1 MNLVTDNLTEEEQL
15 MIHSN
20 MEVRIA
26 KRNKNYLRIRELSAI
41 VTDQRIK
48 NLQALQDFE
57 GKYTFETQREIEL
70 LIKKRQSLMEDAGD
84 MNFCIYG
91 EEKEEINL
99 DHENFD

>member
-1 MNLVTDNLTEEEQL
+1 MT
-15 MIHSN
+15 IHSN

-26 KRNKNYLRIRELSAI
+26 KRNKNHLRICDLTAI
-41 VTDQRIK
+41 VKDLRIK

-84 MNFCIYG
+84 MNFSIYG
-91 EEKEEINL
+91 EEKEEINS
-99 DHENFD
+99 DSENFD